1 MAAAF
6 MAAGQQAA
14 MPPASTI
21 FNCPARIWAVPFSRA
36 GSAIAHASTLDA
48 LVIEQIT
55 AGLFWKYKSATDDI
69 NLEPRLRLQ
78 F

>member
-14 MPPASTI
+14 MPPASTV
-21 FNCPARIWAVPFSRA
+21 FNCPDRVWAVPFSRA
-36 GSAIAHASTLDA
+36 GSAIAHASTLGA
-48 LVIEQIT
+48 PVIEQIT
-55 AGLFWKYKSATDDI
+55 ADLFWKYKSANDDI
-69 NLEPRLRLQ
+69 NLGPRLRLQ